1 MGAKKWCMKCR
12 TRHLLTSPHD
22 FEVDLRGE
30 LAAYAIRV
38 QLEKLVARAKRAG
51 VLIVADSDAVAI
63 RLIPVS
69 AVREGVDLQDLGVT
83 ARVHNACGGGSSRVG
98 GDPPPHG

>member
-1 MGAKKWCMKCR
+1 MSAKKWCMECR
-12 TRHLLTSPHD
+12 TRHPLMSPHD

-30 LAAYAIRV
+30 LAAYAIKV

-51 VLIVADSDAVAI
+51 VMVVADSDAVAI
-63 RLIPVS
+63 RLIPAS
-69 AVREGVDLQDLGVT
+69 AVREGVDLRELGVT

-98 GDPPPHG
+98 GDPITHG